1 MVKGAAYAYQKSS
14 IESASREDILLK
26 LYEGGIRFLQQAQ
39 KLWKQG
45 EKARARDYRSRAM
58 AIITELHATLDR
70 EKGDKELVQ
79 QLEEL
84 YAFMIKEMARIGV
97 EDDFDGLKDIEEIM
111 QKLYEGFKEA
121 AKEFKKLKLS
131 K

>member
-39 KLWKQG
+39 TLWKQG
-45 EKARARDYRSRAM
+45 EKARARDCRSRAM

-70 EKGDKELVQ
+70 ENGDKELVQ

-97 EDDFDGLKDIEEIM
+97 EDDFDGLKNIEEIM
-111 QKLYEGFKEA
+111 QKLYDGFKEA
-121 AKEFKKLKLS
+121 AKEFKKLK